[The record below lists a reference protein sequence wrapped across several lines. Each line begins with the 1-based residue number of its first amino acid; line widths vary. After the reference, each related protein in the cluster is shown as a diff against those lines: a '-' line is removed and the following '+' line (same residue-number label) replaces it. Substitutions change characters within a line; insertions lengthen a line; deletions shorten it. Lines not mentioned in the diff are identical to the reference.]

1 MSPQFYQE
9 GDSLLHRLNP
19 VVKLIAFSI
28 LMIVPALFLNPV
40 VPAVFLALALLLGW
54 GLGGFSP
61 IKVLRTLAP
70 FLVLAASL
78 VLFNTVFYGGPRVR
92 LLAHL
97 GPLTLWEEALAV
109 GISIGLRL
117 LCFTSY
123 SALFVW
129 TTTPSQLAAS
139 LIQQARFPY
148 QLAYA
153 ILAAY
158 RFLPILQRELEHI
171 RAAHRVRGAYA
182 EGGLLGKKESW
193 RRYGIPLLA
202 NGIRQAERLAV
213 AMDARGF
220 GALPTRTQYVQ
231 SPLAARDFL
240 FLATVLLTVVAI
252 LLTSASLGLL
262 QGFLAGPA
270 ESLTGGQ
277 P

>member
-1 MSPQFYQE
+1 MSLQLYQE

-40 VPAVFLALALLLGW
+40 VPATFLALALLLGW
-54 GLGGFSP
+54 GLGGLTP
-61 IKVLRTLAP
+61 IKMLRTLAP
-70 FLVLAASL
+70 FLLLAASL
-78 VLFNTVFYGGPRVR
+78 ILFNTIFYGGPRAR

-97 GPLTLWEEALAV
+97 GPLKVWEEALVV
-109 GISIGLRL
+109 GSSIGLRL
-117 LCFTSY
+117 LCLTSY

-139 LIQQARFPY
+139 LIQQARLPY

-158 RFLPILQRELEHI
+158 RFLPILQAELENI

-182 EGGLLGKKESW
+182 ERGLLAYKESW
-193 RRYGIPLLA
+193 RRYSIPLLA
-202 NGIRQAERLAV
+202 NGIRQAERLAI

-220 GALPTRTQYVQ
+220 GALPTRTHYVQ
-231 SPLAARDFL
+231 SPLAAHDLL
-240 FLATVLLTVVAI
+240 FLASVLLAVVAI
-252 LLTSASLGLL
+252 LLTLAFLGLL